1 MYDRNF
7 HTIVALL
14 GPASDRDATQKF
26 FEQAGYNTLVFK
38 NPDVFFDELK
48 TAKNPIVILET
59 FALKCKL
66 SDWVK
71 QLQSVSPKAGW
82 LAVAPITQFTIVA
95 SYQNRGLTEF
105 IQNDQPYLLDRL
117 LWAIDRHAHKD
128 ELEKNYRKTQEE
140 LILARKATLAAQE
153 QVTNLQAEVEA
164 QAQVQSEM
172 QAQFASQTHAQP
184 APQTQTPAQVKPVI
198 QRVQPQAPRAQA
210 MAVEPDRNDF
220 NFVLQTKFRENWMKQ
235 KPFTLLALALDDEK
249 EVVDFWG
256 QDVLKK
262 ASELVLDLC
271 IRKWGIQAVQ
281 VVDGRTYVM
290 IPKTTKDVLNE
301 AVELQTQ
308 LQDQGRQILGFRV
321 SLSGG
326 IAESYVHTDQAID
339 LRRLT
344 EEALRHVQAKGGGR
358 VGIPKAIRGGAKGDA
373 SGDVPKNMG

>member
-7 HTIVALL
+7 HTVFALL
-14 GPASDRDATQKF
+14 GPASDRDGTKQY
-26 FEQAGYNTLVFK
+26 FEQAGYNTQVFK
-38 NPDVFFDELK
+38 NPEVFFDEIK

-71 QLQSVSPKAGW
+71 QLHSISPKTGW
-82 LAVAPITQFTIVA
+82 IVVAPITQFTIVA
-95 SYQNRGLTEF
+95 SYQNRGLVDF
-105 IQNDQPYLLDRL
+105 IQNDQPYMLERL
-117 LWAIDRHAHKD
+117 LWSVDRQAHKD
-128 ELEKNYRKTQEE
+128 EIEKNYRKTQEE
-140 LILARKATLAAQE
+140 LILSRKMVL
-153 QVTNLQAEVEA
+153 L
-164 QAQVQSEM
+164 
-172 QAQFASQTHAQP
+172 
-184 APQTQTPAQVKPVI
+184 
-198 QRVQPQAPRAQA
+198 QPQPIAAEE
-210 MAVEPDRNDF
+210 EPAKSDF
-220 NFVLQTKFRENWMKQ
+220 GYILQRKFRENWMKQ

-249 EVVDFWG
+249 EVLDFWG
-256 QDVLKK
+256 KDVLKK
-262 ASELVLDLC
+262 ANELVLELC
-271 IRKWGIQAVQ
+271 TRRWGLQDVQ

-326 IAESYVHTDQAID
+326 IAESYVHTDQAAD

-358 VGIPKAIRGGAKGDA
+358 VGIPKAIRGGV